1 MDDDETE
8 GTVHGEGCTCSVDP
22 LPGPRI
28 RLDVHTPDPETAARI
43 VEQLSRQAVG
53 YAAEGMIAS
62 LIIIPNAIEIE
73 VDTEIWRG

>member
-1 MDDDETE
+1 MDDDENE
-8 GTVHGEGCTCSVDP
+8 STVHGEGCTCGVDP

-53 YAAEGMIAS
+53 YAVEGMVAG
-62 LIIIPNAIEIE
+62 LIVIPNAIEIE
-73 VDTEIWRG
+73 VDTEVGWG